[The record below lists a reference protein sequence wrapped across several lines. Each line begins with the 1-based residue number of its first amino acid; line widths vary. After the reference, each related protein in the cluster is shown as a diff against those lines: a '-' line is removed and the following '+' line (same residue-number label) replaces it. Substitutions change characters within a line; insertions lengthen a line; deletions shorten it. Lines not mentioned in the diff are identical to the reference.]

1 MEKLLQIAQRKK
13 NQLLGVQ
20 PNQELN
26 ALIITDEA
34 HKKAKEAAALMGTS
48 IDHSIVVDD
57 IAMLEAAIKVEH
69 LAAEEA
75 KIQDA
80 ELQKADDGLA

>member
-1 MEKLLQIAQRKK
+1 MRQQKQVEKLLQIAQRKK

-34 HKKAKEAAALMGTS
+34 HKKAKEAAAAGQLFAVGEIM
-48 IDHSIVVDD
+48 
-57 IAMLEAAIKVEH
+57 
-69 LAAEEA
+69 
-75 KIQDA
+75 Q
-80 ELQKADDGLA
+80 Q